1 MKRAKFLSLL
11 ATIASLSL
19 YAAILTAG
27 DTAAKDSPV
36 GVWKTVDDNT
46 GKVRSHIKIWEK
58 NGKLYG
64 KILKLIDPPEANPV
78 CDKCQGSL
86 HNKPVEGMTVMKGLK
101 KDGNEWS
108 GGTILDP
115 ESGKTYKVLLE
126 LMQNGNK
133 LKVRGYVGFSL
144 LGRTQYWYRIK

>member
-19 YAAILTAG
+19 YGAALIAG
-27 DTAAKDSPV
+27 DTTAKSSPV

-46 GKVRSHIKIWEK
+46 GKVRSHIKIWEN

-78 CDKCQGSL
+78 CDKCQGNL

-133 LKVRGYVGFSL
+133 LKVRGYIGFSL
-144 LGRTQYWYRIK
+144 LGRTQYWHRLK